1 MEGDEPVTNPTERF
15 SNRVDTYV
23 RARPS
28 YPPEVLDLLVE
39 RCGLTSQAVVA
50 DVGSGTGILTRLL
63 LERGATVFAVEPNT
77 AMRAA
82 AEGTL
87 GNFPGFTSVA
97 ATAEAT
103 TLPDRS
109 VDLVTAA
116 QAYHWFDPEPTRREL
131 ARILRPGGW
140 VALIWNDRRT
150 GGTPFLEA
158 YERLLLTHGTDY
170 ASVNHRRISEDD
182 LHAFFGA
189 ALLQRA
195 SFPYRQ
201 TFDLPGLQARLV
213 SSSYIP
219 APGQS
224 GHNEMLEALDAIF
237 KQHQVDG
244 HVHLD
249 YDTLVFY
256 GQL

>member
-1 MEGDEPVTNPTERF
+1 MTNPTERF

-39 RCGLTSQAVVA
+39 RCGLTPPVVVA

-63 LERGATVFAVEPNT
+63 LERGAAVFAVEPNA

-82 AEGTL
+82 AESAL
-87 GNFPGFTSVA
+87 GGYPGFTSVA

-109 VDLVTAA
+109 VDLITAG
-116 QAYHWFDPEPTRREL
+116 QSYHWFDPEPTRREF
-131 ARILRPGGW
+131 ARILYSGGW

-150 GGTPFLEA
+150 SGTPFLAA
-158 YERLLLTHGTDY
+158 YEQLLHTHGTDY
-170 ASVNHRRISEDD
+170 ASVNHRQISAAK
-182 LHAFFGA
+182 LQAFFGVA
-189 ALLQRA
+189 PLQRA
-195 SFPYRQ
+195 SFPSRQ
-201 TFDLPGLQARLV
+201 SFDLPGLQARLV
-213 SSSYIP
+213 SSSYTP
-219 APGQS
+219 APGQP
-224 GHNEMLEALDAIF
+224 GHAAMLDDLAAIF
-237 KQHQVDG
+237 AAHQVAG
-244 HVHLD
+244 LVHLD

-256 GQL
+256 GQLHAAE

>member
-1 MEGDEPVTNPTERF
+1 MTNPTERF
-15 SNRVDTYV
+15 SSRVDTYV

-28 YPPEVLDLLVE
+28 YPPEALDLLAE
-39 RCGLTSQAVVA
+39 RCGLAPRAVVA

-63 LERGATVFAVEPNT
+63 LERGATVFAVEPNA

-82 AEGTL
+82 AEGAL
-87 GNFPGFTSVA
+87 GSSPGFTSVA

-116 QAYHWFDPEPTRREL
+116 QAYHWFDPGPTRREF

-170 ASVNHRRISEDD
+170 ASVNHRRISEDE
-182 LHAFFGA
+182 LQAFFGA
-189 ALLQRA
+189 APLQRA

-201 TFDLPGLQARLV
+201 IFDLAGLQARLL
-213 SSSYIP
+213 SSSYTP
-219 APGQS
+219 APGLP
-224 GHNEMLEALDAIF
+224 GHDEMLEALAAIF
-237 KQHQVDG
+237 TQHQVDG
-244 HVHLD
+244 HVQLD
-249 YDTLVFY
+249 YDTLVYY
-256 GQL
+256 GQP